1 MPLCGG
7 SRPDD
12 ESFRALCEGLKVG
25 MLIQSPTA
33 EIVTSNPR
41 ALELLGLT
49 EDQLLGKTSLDPDWN
64 VIHEDGSPFPGP
76 THPVP
81 QAIATR
87 QPVHDVVMGVFRPV
101 TQDRVWLLVSA
112 SPLLNPDGSVRLV
125 VCTFADLTERKQ
137 AEEDLR
143 RSEALRRLVL
153 DSLQANVAVLDTA
166 GYIRSVNE
174 PWHRFACEN
183 GIAQPIGITEQVNYL
198 EVVRHSALAGEARAG
213 EVLRG
218 LQAVL
223 EGAQPTF
230 ELDYPCDSPTE
241 QRWFHM
247 RATRLDGSQGGALV
261 THEDITARKLA
272 EVALRESEEKYRSLV
287 GNLTCGVVVHRP
299 DTAILYANPMAGALL
314 GLTEDQ
320 MLGKTALDPAW
331 CFLKEDGLPLPLPDY
346 PVNRVLASG
355 GNLSNLVVGV
365 RRPDRAE
372 PYWALCNAHLI
383 RDEAGQVEQAVVTFS
398 DITERKRTEAALSA
412 SNEMLSQFLRH
423 SPIYAFIKEVTAT
436 ESRVLHASA
445 NFQQMVGI
453 PAEAMVGKSM
463 ADLFPQEMAER
474 MTADDWAVVAG
485 GKVLEREEAFN
496 GRCYETIKFPI
507 RQGSHALVAGFT
519 IDVTERRQD
528 DARKAELEAL
538 NHQVQKAES
547 LGLMAGSV
555 AHHFNNKL
563 QAVIANLELLSDPPA
578 GIETD
583 RFLALAKQAAEK
595 AADVSRQLLVYLG
608 QTHLPGEPRRFSDL
622 CRETLPLIEREL
634 PPTVTLEVD
643 LPTPGPVILAN
654 EEELRLA
661 LFHLVT
667 NAWEAMGGSRGT
679 IHFRLRTAQAA
690 EIRASTHFPV
700 NRATEAGDYA
710 CLEVVDSGPGIAE
723 ADLPKLFDPFFSTK
737 FVGRG
742 LGLPLVLGIV
752 QAHGGVVAVESRPG
766 HGSSFRIYLPVCEAQ
781 VPVLAAAG
789 PEPQHSSG
797 GGTVLLVEDD
807 ESLLLATGALIER
820 LGYSLL
826 TARDGLEAVEVFQRH
841 RSNIRCVITDLTMPR
856 LDGWQTLSALRRLEP
871 DLPVILAS
879 GYDRALV
886 MSNDH
891 PDRPQAFLGKPFD
904 LQQLQGAISAALLP
918 WASRS

>member
-1 MPLCGG
+1 
-7 SRPDD
+7 
-12 ESFRALCEGLKVG
+12 

-76 THPVP
+76 SHPVP

-143 RSEALRRLVL
+143 RSEALRKLVL
-153 DSLQANVAVLDTA
+153 DSLQANVAVLDAA

-183 GIAQPIGITEQVNYL
+183 GIAQPIGVTEQVSYL
-198 EVVRHSALAGEARAG
+198 EVVRQAAQVGEAHAE
-213 EVLRG
+213 EVLEG

-223 EGAQPTF
+223 TGTRPTF
-230 ELDYPCDSPTE
+230 ELEYPCDSPTE

-247 RATRLDGSQGGALV
+247 RATRLEGHLGGALV
-261 THEDITARKLA
+261 THENITARKQA
-272 EVALRESEEKYRSLV
+272 EEALRESEAKYRSLV
-287 GNLTCGVVVHRP
+287 DNLTSGVVVHRP
-299 DTAILYANPMAGALL
+299 DTRILYSNTMAGALL
-314 GLTEDQ
+314 GLTQDQ

-331 CFLKEDGLPLPLPDY
+331 CFLKEDGSTLPLEDY
-346 PVNRVLASG
+346 PVNRVLTSG
-355 GNLSNLVVGV
+355 ENLSNLVVGV
-365 RRPDRAE
+365 RRPDSAE
-372 PYWALCNAHLI
+372 PHWALCNAHLI
-383 RDEAGQVEQAVVTFS
+383 RGEAGQVEQAVVTFS
-398 DITERKRTEAALSA
+398 DITERKRAEAALSA

-423 SPIYAFIKEVTAT
+423 SPIYAFIKEVTAA
-436 ESRVLHASA
+436 ESRVLHVSA

-453 PAEAMVGKSM
+453 SAEAMVGKSM
-463 ADLFPQEMAER
+463 ADLFPADIAEK

-485 GKVLEREEAFN
+485 GKVLEREESFN

-507 RQGSHALVAGFT
+507 LQGAHALLAGFSLD
-519 IDVTERRQD
+519 ITERKQGE
-528 DARKAELEAL
+528 ARKAELEAL
-538 NHQVQKAES
+538 NHQIQKAES

-563 QAVIANLELLSDPPA
+563 QAVIANLELLSDLPA
-578 GIETD
+578 GAEAD
-583 RFLALAKQAAEK
+583 RFLALAKQAAER

-608 QTHLPGEPRRFSDL
+608 QGHLAGEPRYLSDI
-622 CRETLPLIEREL
+622 CRGSLSLIEKEL
-634 PPTVTLEVD
+634 PAIVALEVD

-654 EEELRLA
+654 EEELRLV
-661 LFHLVT
+661 LIHLMT
-667 NAWEAMGGSRGT
+667 NAWEAMGGARGKVSLS
-679 IHFRLRTAQAA
+679 LRTARGA
-690 EIRASTHFPV
+690 EVQASTHFPV
-700 NRATEAGDYA
+700 NRMAEGCDYA
-710 CLEVVDSGPGIAE
+710 CLEVADTGTGIAE

-766 HGSSFRIYLPVCEAQ
+766 HGSAFRVYLPVCAA
-781 VPVLAAAG
+781 PVAARTPAG
-789 PEPQHSSG
+789 GEPQPLG
-797 GGTVLLVEDD
+797 AGGTVLLVEDD
-807 ESLLLATGALIER
+807 EALLMATGALVER
-820 LGYSLL
+820 LGFTLV
-826 TARDGLEAVEVFQRH
+826 TARDGLEAVEVYR
-841 RSNIRCVITDLTMPR
+841 RCGSGIRLVITDLTMPR

-871 DLPVILAS
+871 GLPIILTS
-879 GYDRALV
+879 GYDKAQV

-904 LQQLQGAISAALLP
+904 LQQLQQAIGAALHQEAP
-918 WASRS
+918 RA